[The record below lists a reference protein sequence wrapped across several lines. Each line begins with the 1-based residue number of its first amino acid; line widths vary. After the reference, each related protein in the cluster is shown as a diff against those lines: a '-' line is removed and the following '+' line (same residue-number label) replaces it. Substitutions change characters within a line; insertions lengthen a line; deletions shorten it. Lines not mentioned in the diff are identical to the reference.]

1 MRKKLFIFVCA
12 VLALHL
18 LLVSTNHTY
27 LYRVIKLTIFKGKL
41 GPSIDEYT
49 AFENRKIEAGRPQ
62 PIPRA
67 EHFNDNPASPRLDS
81 IHASLGTVAY
91 AVIQNDSLK
100 HVYYAPGH
108 NDSSISNSFSM
119 AKSIV
124 SLAVGALILD
134 GEITSVNQFVCE
146 YLPRYCEGESRNLR
160 IVDLLTMSAG
170 INFDENYLNPLAYPA
185 KANYGRDLREL
196 GDEYQVVR
204 KPGVTFNYQS
214 GVSVILGQLV
224 ESVSGKKLAEFVHDR
239 FWIHM
244 GAEHTA
250 LWSLD
255 HADGDEKAFCCFNAT
270 ALDFARFGLL
280 VLHNGNWKGKQLVDS
295 TYIREATSAA
305 SWLVEKN
312 GETNNRYGYQWWVID
327 SYADMGKVTYM
338 RGILGQYVFVI
349 PAKNAVVVR
358 LGHERLG
365 SSNELYP
372 DDVPL
377 WLDGAKTWFE

>member
-12 VLALHL
+12 LLALHL

-41 GPSIDEYT
+41 GPSIDEYSE
-49 AFENRKIEAGRPQ
+49 FENRKIAASSPQ
-62 PIPRA
+62 PIPKA
-67 EHFNDNPASPRLDS
+67 KSYNNYAAPQHLDS
-81 IHASLGTVAY
+81 THASLGTVAY
-91 AVIQNDSLK
+91 AVIQNDSIK
-100 HVYYAPGH
+100 HVYYGPGH

-134 GEITSVNQFVCE
+134 GKIKSVNQFVCE
-146 YLPRYCEGESRNLR
+146 FLPRYCEGEASKLR

-196 GDEYQVVR
+196 ADEYRVFT

-224 ESVSGKKLAEFVHDR
+224 EAVSGKKLAKFVHDR
-239 FWIHM
+239 FWNPM
-244 GAEHTA
+244 GAQHTA

-255 HADGDEKAFCCFNAT
+255 HAEGDEKAFCCFNAT

-280 VLHNGNWKGKQLVDS
+280 VLHNGKWNGEQLVDS
-295 TYIREATSAA
+295 NYIGEATTAA
-305 SWLVEKN
+305 SWLIEKN
-312 GETNNRYGYQWWVID
+312 GEPNIRYGYQWWVTD
-327 SYADMGKVTYM
+327 KYPDFGKVSYM

-349 PAKNAVVVR
+349 PAKNTVVVR

-365 SSNELYP
+365 SSNGLYP

-377 WLDGAKTWFE
+377 WLEGAKTWIE